1 MRRLG
6 FSRPV
11 AVLLLVGGLL
21 MAVAACALASRLL
34 GELSLFGRGPTVVAP
49 VRINSLPTPVA
60 TRLQWTSYTH
70 TAPVN
75 DLALSN
81 GLVWAATEG
90 GLVVWDGTGA
100 AVRFAAEHGLAGTRV
115 TSVAIGVDGAIWAA
129 THGGLS
135 RYDGAAW
142 RTFTTADGL
151 PDNAVADV
159 VVDRTGSV
167 WVATSAGLA
176 RYDGETWRAYNGRG
190 LFAALP
196 EGEAYAAVEHPKGE
210 FGIYLVSDGANKP
223 YRMKIRAPGFAHLA
237 TMDEMARG
245 HMLADVIAIIGTMDI
260 VFGEIDR

>member
-1 MRRLG
+1 M
-6 FSRPV
+6 

-100 AVRFAAEHGLAGTRV
+100 AVRFAAEHGLAGNRV
-115 TSVAIGVDGAIWAA
+115 TSVAIGADGAIWAA

-196 EGEAYAAVEHPKGE
+196 EGEAYALAVDSANRLWVATAGGLSWLENDRWTT
-210 FGIYLVSDGANKP
+210 LTVADGLP
-223 YRMKIRAPGFAHLA
+223 DSLI
-237 TMDEMARG
+237 
-245 HMLADVIAIIGTMDI
+245 
-260 VFGEIDR
+260 